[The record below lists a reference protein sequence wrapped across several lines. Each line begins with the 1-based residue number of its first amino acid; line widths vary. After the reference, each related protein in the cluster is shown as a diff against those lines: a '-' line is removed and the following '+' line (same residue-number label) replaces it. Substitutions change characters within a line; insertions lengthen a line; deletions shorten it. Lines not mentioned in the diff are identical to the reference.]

1 MSWQNTWGTVKAT
14 NAKACALYYEI
25 ANVGKTIESSKKRVI
40 WRLKVEE
47 GREFEII
54 LTHSLASGK
63 KILRVDG
70 IIKYTSQSLS
80 FGDWDHVFNLPGGYV
95 VHIIIK
101 PSVELN
107 DMYDLIIDGMS
118 FRRLPD
124 RLDPNRAKSN
134 GGAVSTTSSSART
147 GSGGAGGLRANS
159 HTYNYSNGGN
169 GYSRPS
175 SRESSFSPWPCSRCT
190 LVNEKPLAPIC
201 EACGAPKPDY
211 ISPEDRQRARET
223 VEHRSAAPVSRTA
236 APKSTGKQRSQSNK
250 ASKPGFFSTPSAS
263 APDNSNGFGAFGSDP
278 FAASSSSSAAM
289 SASFATNHNSFAPEK
304 PATTADISSMLSG
317 LDFTAVP
324 VQPALSPDSML
335 QSPSSPNPADDSNAR
350 TASGDL
356 WDSKMV
362 DLDLNPKAK
371 QKPVSAKSYQTLE
384 QARLQAPKE
393 KVAVLPTPP
402 APVAVSTVGFYG
414 GTATMPPSGYYQQA
428 PGMMQQPMYNTSV
441 SAGYGMAPPN
451 GGYGAHFGAP
461 QQQFM
466 TQMQQQPGNNGFP
479 PSKPNA
485 FGSDPFAT
493 LS

>member
-1 MSWQNTWGTVKAT
+1 MSWQNTWGTVRAT
-14 NAKACALYYEI
+14 NAKACALYCEI
-25 ANVGKTIESSKKRVI
+25 ADVGKTIESSKKRVI
-40 WRLKVEE
+40 WRLKVED

-124 RLDPNRAKSN
+124 RLDPNRAKSS
-134 GGAVSTTSSSART
+134 GGVASATSSSART
-147 GSGGAGGLRANS
+147 GSGGAGGSRTNS
-159 HTYNYSNGGN
+159 YTYNYSNGGS
-169 GYSRPS
+169 GYTRPS

-211 ISPEDRQRARET
+211 ISPEDRQRVRET

-250 ASKPGFFSTPSAS
+250 ASEPDFFSTPNAS
-263 APDNSNGFGAFGSDP
+263 APDNSNDFGAFGSDP
-278 FAASSSSSAAM
+278 FAASSSSVVMIAV
-289 SASFATNHNSFAPEK
+289 
-304 PATTADISSMLSG
+304 TA
-317 LDFTAVP
+317 
-324 VQPALSPDSML
+324 
-335 QSPSSPNPADDSNAR
+335 
-350 TASGDL
+350 
-356 WDSKMV
+356 
-362 DLDLNPKAK
+362 
-371 QKPVSAKSYQTLE
+371 
-384 QARLQAPKE
+384 
-393 KVAVLPTPP
+393 
-402 APVAVSTVGFYG
+402 VGFYS
-414 GTATMPPSGYYQQA
+414 GTANMPPGGYYQQS
-428 PGMMQQPMYNTSV
+428 PGMMQQPMYNTTV
-441 SAGYGMAPPN
+441 GAGYGMAPPS
-451 GGYGAHFGAP
+451 GGFGAVHNSAAYGTHFGAP

-466 TQMQQQPGNNGFP
+466 TQMQQQPGNNAFP
-479 PSKPNA
+479 SSKPNA
-485 FGSDPFAT
+485 LGSDPFAT